1 MKTKFLNIFRYV
13 FKIPIL
19 ENWLRKKVQGK
30 EATNFLAKLVPSNYQ
45 YKKNSIRKF
54 KYKGINLELDIHDY
68 VSHYLYFGFKDLA
81 HEKLM
86 GLVNKNNTVL
96 DIGTNYGTTL
106 LQFAKKVGEKGL
118 VFGFEPDPINYEI
131 CTKNIVLNS
140 FFNVEVDNLGLGDVL
155 GELLLV
161 VDTESNR
168 GGNRISKNTFG
179 KEAYKV
185 KIVSLDEWIENKNV
199 QHIDLIKM
207 DVEGFEY
214 NVLKGAEKTLEK
226 FRPILFIELDDE
238 NLKLQDASAELLVKF
253 LIEKNYVIT
262 NSENNESISEKSNF
276 NYCHYD
282 IIAK

>member
-1 MKTKFLNIFRYV
+1 MKTKILNIFRAV
-13 FKIPIL
+13 FKLKQL
-19 ENWLRKKVQGK
+19 EMLLRNCVVGKKPSS
-30 EATNFLAKLVPSNYQ
+30 FWAKLVPQNYQ
-45 YKKNSIRKF
+45 YKKKSIRKF
-54 KYKGINLELDIHDY
+54 QYKGINLELDIHDY
-68 VSHYLYFGFKDLA
+68 VSHYLYFGFEDIA

-86 GLVNKNNTVL
+86 SLVNKNNVVL

-106 LQFAKKVGEKGL
+106 LQFAKKVGEGGQ
-118 VFGFEPDPINYEI
+118 VFGFEPDPINYGI
-131 CTKNIVLNS
+131 CTKNIALNP
-140 FFNVEVDNLGLGDVL
+140 FLNVKVDNLGLGDVK
-155 GELLLV
+155 GELTLV

-185 KIVSLDEWIENKNV
+185 QIVSLDEWINNENLK
-199 QHIDLIKM
+199 HIDLIKM

-226 FRPILFIELDDE
+226 FHPTLFIELDDE
-238 NLKLQDASAELLVKF
+238 NLKLQDASAELLVKL
-253 LIEKNYVIT
+253 LIEKKYIIT
-262 NSENNESISEKSNF
+262 NSENNQIITEKTNF